1 MHTFTLSSDRHAAL
15 DRPVWSSLT
24 GGHRHFALGNALAVR
39 YPREVGPFAALA
51 DDSPAAWTAL
61 AALLA
66 PGESVMLVTP
76 DPVAGADGL
85 AATRLGP
92 VLQMVATRDAGGASG
107 ATLLLGEDDAAEMRS
122 LTGLTN
128 PGPFGVRTHELGE
141 FLGIRDGGV
150 LAAMTGER
158 MRPSG
163 MVEVSAVCVHPE
175 HRGKAYARTL
185 MVEKM
190 RRIVDRGDLPFLHV
204 YPDNA
209 GAIALYE
216 SLGYV
221 ARRTLQLTKV
231 TAAWA

>member
-1 MHTFTLSSDRHAAL
+1 MHTFALSPERHAAL
-15 DRPVWSSLT
+15 DHPVWSSLT
-24 GGHRHFALGNALAVR
+24 GGHRHFAQGGPLALR
-39 YPREVGPFAALA
+39 YPREVGPFAALGQ
-51 DDSPAAWTAL
+51 DSPAAWTAL

-76 DPVAGADGL
+76 DPLAGADGL
-85 AATRLGP
+85 EATRLGP
-92 VLQMVATRDAGGASG
+92 VLQMVATRDAGHA
-107 ATLLLGEDDAAEMRS
+107 AAQTVLLGEDDAAEMRS

-128 PGPFGVRTHELGE
+128 PGPFGMRTHELGE

-158 MRPSG
+158 MRPGG

-209 GAIALYE
+209 SAIALYE

-221 ARRTLQLTKV
+221 ARRTLQLTRV
-231 TAAWA
+231 TAPE

>member
-1 MHTFTLSSDRHAAL
+1 MHTFALSSDRHAAL
-15 DRPVWSSLT
+15 DCPVWSSLT
-24 GGHRHFALGNALAVR
+24 GGHRHFAMGNSLALR

-51 DDSPAAWTAL
+51 DDGPAACTAL

-76 DPVAGADGL
+76 DPLAGADGL

-92 VLQMVATRDAGGASG
+92 VLQMVATRDAGSAGA

-122 LTGLTN
+122 LTGMTN

-221 ARRTLQLTKV
+221 ARRTLQLTMV
-231 TAAWA
+231 TAPE

>member
-1 MHTFTLSSDRHAAL
+1 MHIFALSPERHAAL
-15 DRPVWSSLT
+15 DHPVWSSLA
-24 GGHRHFALGNALAVR
+24 GGHRHFAQGGPLALR
-39 YPREVGPFAALA
+39 YPREVGPFAALLG
-51 DDSPAAWTAL
+51 DSPAAWTAL
-61 AALLA
+61 ASLLA

-76 DPVAGADGL
+76 DPVVGADGL
-85 AATRLGP
+85 EATRLGP
-92 VLQMVATRDAGGASG
+92 VLQMVATRDAGSAAA

-141 FLGIRDGGV
+141 FLGIRDGGM

-175 HRGKAYARTL
+175 HRGKAYARIL

-209 GAIALYE
+209 SAIALYE

-221 ARRTLQLTKV
+221 ARRTLQLTRV
-231 TAAWA
+231 TAPE